1 MISILRNEVER
12 LRRAHDE
19 LAAQMEEFLARG
31 GQIEE
36 GPPSGYVARPITYS
50 NQMPPAPK
58 PFVRRRVE
66 QQAPPPPAKLD
77 EQIEARK
84 QRLAKV
90 MELAPHHTQGEIATM
105 TGISRRSLLN
115 MSREFKFKF
124 KTSPR
129 GRHGNSEHMKALAD
143 RDAKLAERIKAFM
156 ELGISRR
163 KVCGKLGINTKTLA
177 RILKNH
183 EIDYPLSAPGGKR
196 CAA

>member
-1 MISILRNEVER
+1 MISILQNEVER
-12 LRRAHDE
+12 LRGASNE
-19 LAAQMEEFLARG
+19 LAAQVEQFLAAG

-36 GPPSGYVARPITYS
+36 GPASGYIPKPITYS

-66 QQAPPPPAKLD
+66 PVPERQPTKLE

-105 TGISRRSLLN
+105 IGVSRRSLLN
-115 MSREFKFKF
+115 MSREFSFKF

-129 GRHGNSEHMKALAD
+129 GRHGNPDHMKALAD

-177 RILKNH
+177 RILANH
-183 EIDYPLSAPGGKR
+183 AIDYPLSAPGGKR